1 VLAVVWKPV
10 LLFDDR
16 HRATSTLHPSLFLGT
31 LAAASVVPARMR
43 VLITGARGCVGKE
56 LAKVL
61 AERGSLRGV
70 PIKSLVLLDWS
81 ELSVE

>member
-1 VLAVVWKPV
+1 
-10 LLFDDR
+10 
-16 HRATSTLHPSLFLGT
+16 
-31 LAAASVVPARMR
+31 MR
-43 VLITGARGCVGKE
+43 VLITGARGCVGKK

-70 PIKSLVLLDWS
+70 PIKSLVLLDWT